1 MLSIEKIPDQ
11 IGYLVLTEDGAVL
24 ASGGELENDEWIA
37 NIVTGLVT
45 MTDKIDPNTLVGN
58 ETFNKISIVYPNHCY
73 VICLSNKKIHVL
85 KKKNR
90 HSIVAQQI
98 GEQHNLIEI

>member
-1 MLSIEKIPDQ
+1 MARSSYFPPAYQ
-11 IGYLVLTEDGAVL
+11 GAKCEL
-24 ASGGELENDEWIA
+24 AVQSGGELENDEWIA

>member
-1 MLSIEKIPDQ
+1 MLSMERIPDQ

-24 ASGGELENDEWIA
+24 ASGGELENDEWVA

-58 ETFNKISIVYPNHCY
+58 EAFNKISIVYQSHCY

-85 KKKNR
+85 KKKIRPSN
-90 HSIVAQQI
+90 SNQPVAEQQS
-98 GEQHNLIEI
+98 LIEI